1 MAESEQSEST
11 LNCNNN
17 QYILRMQKVSSV
29 DQSSIL
35 HQELIS
41 MFKLIIAVLFN
52 WELMKHRNI
61 LSLKRFHWQANQMC
75 SVFTTEN

>member
-1 MAESEQSEST
+1 MSRMAESEQSEST

-17 QYILRMQKVSSV
+17 QYILQMQMVSSA

-41 MFKLIIAVLFN
+41 VIKLITRGIV
-52 WELMKHRNI
+52 
-61 LSLKRFHWQANQMC
+61 
-75 SVFTTEN
+75 